1 MARKKPSTPDCAKLF
16 YRVAAQRLPEARWI
30 FDQSDGTFTTVAV
43 YIGGYAV
50 ECALKAVLLARTPRA
65 RHQTVKE
72 TFRGQLA
79 HNFDWLREQLRK
91 RGVRLPVE
99 VSENL
104 GKVDW
109 WRTDLRYQPGQ
120 IDADEAEAFL
130 DAAEV
135 VVQWAK
141 RSV

>member
-1 MARKKPSTPDCAKLF
+1 MARKKPPTPDCAKLF
-16 YRVAAQRLPEARWI
+16 YRVAAQRLPEAIWI
-30 FDQSDGTFTTVAV
+30 LEKSDRTFTTVAV

-50 ECALKAVLLARTPRA
+50 ECALKAVLLARSPRSQ
-65 RHQTVKE
+65 HQKVKD
-72 TFRGQLA
+72 TFRGQVA
-79 HNFDWLREQLRK
+79 HDFHWLREQLWK

-109 WRTDLRYQPGQ
+109 WSTDLRYHPGQ
-120 IDADEAEAFL
+120 LDADEAGAFL
-130 DAAEV
+130 DAATV
-135 VVQWAK
+135 VVEWAK